1 MSDTTPNAGPASA
14 AEAAAPPRIDRKRQI
29 VAGLITLVVLVIV
42 FVGIFPK
49 FADYG
54 AAWDS
59 IQAMSVGALAA
70 LAVATV
76 LNLLIY
82 VLPYQAALP
91 GIRYWPAFLVRQTS
105 FMISNAVPA
114 GGAFGL
120 GVQYAML
127 SDDGYGPAV
136 SSSAIAVT
144 SVWNLLVTLALPVL
158 GLIALLTQGG
168 VTTNEVLGAVGG
180 IVAMAVLIGVLWLV
194 LRSERSARRVGGL
207 GDRVLARFHRGDD
220 PELVSNGILR
230 FRGQTVDVVR
240 ERWVWLTATNFLQQ
254 FSQFFVLLVAVY
266 GLGGTSTGVN
276 PVQVFAAFSLARLAG
291 FIPITPGGLG
301 TVDAALVG
309 LLSAFGMS
317 RDDAL
322 AANLLWRAATY
333 FPQVFIGIG
342 TFITWRV
349 QHARRQRPPAPSA
362 ATG

>member
-1 MSDTTPNAGPASA
+1 VSDPDATATAPDQT
-14 AEAAAPPRIDRKRQI
+14 APPRIDRRRQ
-29 VAGLITLVVLVIV
+29 VLAGLVTLAVLVIV

-54 AAWDS
+54 AAWDA
-59 IQAMSVGALAA
+59 IQGLSVGAIAA
-70 LAVATV
+70 LVVATV
-76 LNLLIY
+76 ANIFIY

-91 GIRYWPAFLVRQTS
+91 GISYGNAFVVRQTS

-127 SDDGYGPAV
+127 SGYGFGPAV
-136 SSSAIAVT
+136 ASSAIGIT

-158 GLIALLTQGG
+158 GLLALLTQGG

-180 IVAMAVLIGVLWLV
+180 LVALSILLGVFTLV
-194 LRSERSARRVGGL
+194 LRSEAGARRLGGL
-207 GDRVLARFHRGDD
+207 GDRLVHRFRKDAEPDMVTSG
-220 PELVSNGILR
+220 LLR
-230 FRGQTVDVVR
+230 FRDQTVDVVR
-240 ERWVWLTATNFLQQ
+240 DRWVRLTVTSFAQQ

-309 LLSAFGMS
+309 LLTAFGMS
-317 RDDAL
+317 SNDAL

-333 FPQVFIGIG
+333 FPQIFIGIG
-342 TFITWRV
+342 TFLVW
-349 QHARRQRPPAPSA
+349 RRQSAHRREQGGAAPVAPA
-362 ATG
+362 